1 MLYTDMDMR
10 DFEVAVETAL
20 LEDETL
26 IDLIMSE
33 LEEEEE
39 EEEEKEVNTETSID
53 NSEIDKNSFLYQICS
68 KNWDCPFD
76 EIFLIVKDASFAVEV
91 YNGLAK
97 DYHYNWNI
105 TVDSYWLYNENGKT
119 FIEVWCNYPY
129 III

>member
-39 EEEEKEVNTETSID
+39 EVNTETSID

-68 KNWDCPFD
+68 NNWDCPFD
-76 EIFLIVKDASFAVEV
+76 EIFLIVNDVSFSAEI

-105 TVDSYWLYNENGKT
+105 TIDSYRLYNENGKT

>member
-10 DFEVAVETAL
+10 EFEIAVETAL

-33 LEEEEE
+33 IEEEEE
-39 EEEEKEVNTETSID
+39 ANNEIEEEEEAKN
-53 NSEIDKNSFLYQICS
+53 EIDRNSFLYQICS
-68 KNWDCPFD
+68 NNWDCPFD
-76 EIFLIVKDASFAVEV
+76 KIFLIVKDAFFAVEV

-97 DYHYNWNI
+97 DYDYNWNI

-119 FIEVWCNYPY
+119 FIEVWCNYL
-129 III
+129 I

>member
-10 DFEVAVETAL
+10 DFEVTVETAL

-39 EEEEKEVNTETSID
+39 EEANNEIEEEEEAN
-53 NSEIDKNSFLYQICS
+53 NEIDKNSYLYQICS

-76 EIFLIVKDASFAVEV
+76 EIFLIVKDASFGVEI

-105 TVDSYWLYNENGKT
+105 TIDSDWIYNENGKT

>member
-39 EEEEKEVNTETSID
+39 EEANIETQID
-53 NSEIDKNSFLYQICS
+53 NTEIDKNSFLYQICS
-68 KNWDCPFD
+68 RNWDCPFD
-76 EIFLIVKDASFAVEV
+76 EIFLIIKDASFGVEI

-105 TVDSYWLYNENGKT
+105 TIDSDRIYNENGKT